1 MFFNNKINYPSN
13 LIFWLIC
20 FCFSSSMALIFQKVI
35 LPMWPEMHAGYGLL
49 KNDAIEFHQIAL
61 KMANDI
67 KMKGFNEFSLFTN
80 RSTANVG
87 LLTIVYYLFGP
98 NPIFFIP
105 LNAGAHSCGALL
117 IYNFG
122 KLFGIVDEDLKKL
135 NINSYSFYKTEK

>member
-67 KMKGFNEFSLFTN
+67 KMKGGWALVIHKDNFH
-80 RSTANVG
+80 
-87 LLTIVYYLFGP
+87 Y
-98 NPIFFIP
+98 
-105 LNAGAHSCGALL
+105 LL
-117 IYNFG
+117 IGQLLMWVY
-122 KLFGIVDEDLKKL
+122 
-135 NINSYSFYKTEK
+135 